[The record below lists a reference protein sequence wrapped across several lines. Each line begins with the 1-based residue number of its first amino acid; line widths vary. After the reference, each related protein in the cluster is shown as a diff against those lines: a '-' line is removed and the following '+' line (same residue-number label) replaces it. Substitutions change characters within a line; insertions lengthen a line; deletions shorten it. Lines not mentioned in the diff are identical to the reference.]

1 MNAEPVTPEDVA
13 AVVREVLGDPGGS
26 TELDPEAPLTAV
38 FPELDSLAILELIVD
53 LERRFEI
60 SVEDEDVTAATFDS
74 LASLTELVRA
84 KRG

>member
-1 MNAEPVTPEDVA
+1 MNAETVTVEAVA
-13 AVVREVLGDPGGS
+13 AIVCEVLGTPGPS
-26 TELDPEAPLTAV
+26 ELDPGAPLTAV

-60 SVEDEDVTAATFDS
+60 SVEDEDVTAETFDS
-74 LASLTELVRA
+74 LASLTEFVRA

>member
-1 MNAEPVTPEDVA
+1 MNADPVTPEDVA
-13 AVVREVLGDPGGS
+13 AVVREVLGDPS
-26 TELDPEAPLTAV
+26 TGELDHSAPLTAV

-60 SVEDEDVTAATFDS
+60 SVEDEDVTAETFDS
-74 LASLTELVRA
+74 LASLTEFVRA